1 MYRLTNPVKHYDWG
15 STTAIP
21 AFLGRPADGRPV
33 AEVWMGAHPSS
44 PSRGG
49 GRGLDEIVAADP
61 AGMLGER
68 VLDAFGPRLPYLFKI
83 LGASRPLSLQV
94 HPDLATAADG
104 FAREESAA
112 ELPAGHPG
120 RSYHDDQHKPEMLLA
135 LTRFEGLC
143 GFRRPRQVLELL
155 EPLEGELVDTIRCAL
170 RESPTPEG
178 MRAAF
183 EAVLHARGSV
193 LAEDIEVTVRGCEQQ
208 LAQGFGA
215 QQVYGTVAALAH
227 WYPGDPGA
235 VASLLLNRFTLEPG
249 ELVYVGAGVV
259 HAYLAGLGLEVMA
272 SSDNVLR
279 AGLTRKKIDVDELL
293 RVVDYA
299 DSAAMRPATVPGD
312 EGRPAVVRAPAREF
326 ALALVA
332 PTRTERGRAT
342 YLTQDGPRIV
352 LCTEG
357 TLALRTAEGSEVAL
371 TQGESV
377 FVPHSAGRIEA
388 RGEGRATMVFVP

>member
-33 AEVWMGAHPSS
+33 AEVWMGAHPSA
-44 PSRGG
+44 PSGAR
-49 GRGLDEIVAADP
+49 GRGLDELVAQDP
-61 AGMLGER
+61 QGLLGER
-68 VLDAFGPRLPYLFKI
+68 VLGRFGPRLPYLFKV

-94 HPDLATAADG
+94 HPDLARAAEG
-104 FAREESAA
+104 FAREELTG
-112 ELPAGHPG
+112 LPAGDPA

-135 LTRFEGLC
+135 LSRFEGLC

-155 EPLEGELVDTIRCAL
+155 EPLAGELVDTIRCAL
-170 RESPTPEG
+170 RDAPSPAG

-183 EAVLHARGSV
+183 EAVLHARGRVS
-193 LAEDIEVTVRGCEQQ
+193 AADIEVTVRGCEQQ
-208 LAQGFGA
+208 LAQGFGS
-215 QQVYGTVAALAH
+215 QQAYGTVAALAH

-249 ELVYVGAGVV
+249 ETVFVGAGVV

-279 AGLTRKKIDVDELL
+279 AGLTTKKVDVDELL

-299 DSAAMRPATVPGD
+299 DVAPVRPAVVPGD
-312 EGRPAVVRAPAREF
+312 EGRPSVVRAPAEEF
-326 ALALVA
+326 ALALVE
-332 PTRTERGRAT
+332 PTRTERGRVT

-352 LCTEG
+352 LCTAG
-357 TLALRTAEGSEVAL
+357 TLALRAADGAEVAL

-377 FVPHSAGRIEA
+377 FVPHTGGRVEA
-388 RGEGRATMVFVP
+388 RGEGRAVMVFVP